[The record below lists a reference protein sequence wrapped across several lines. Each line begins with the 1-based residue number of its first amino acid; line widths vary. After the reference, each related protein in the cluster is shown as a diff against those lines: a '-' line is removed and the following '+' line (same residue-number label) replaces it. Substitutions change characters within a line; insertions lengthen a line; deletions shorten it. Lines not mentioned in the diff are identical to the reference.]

1 MGQKPQQNSTV
12 ENSKE
17 RQVRFSTKR
26 EQAKKMLRQSE
37 EHFRAAF
44 NALTVGVV
52 LLTPEARFLQANPA
66 FCSLTGYTEEE
77 LSVLDGQ
84 TLTHPHDWLGLQDK
98 IEQLVSGQIPTF
110 VMETRYLRKDGQTI
124 WVDNHVGLL
133 RNGKGHPK
141 SLIMECEDITERKQA
156 GSTLCENQL
165 ELTKELAVW
174 EQLQNISLHQLTRGD
189 RVEVLY
195 DQILKAAMKVMRSD
209 MAIMHLLWPER
220 GKRSDDLLLVGA
232 RGLDAATVEGFKKEH
247 LDSSDPTGRSF
258 LTGGRVMVEDIE
270 SCEFLNPS
278 RLKVLRKL
286 GIRAAQ
292 STPLRSRSDRILG
305 ILSTYWRQPYRPS
318 EPELAVCDVLVRQI
332 ADLLERTQA
341 EAALRESEERFAR
354 FMQHLPGLAWI
365 KDLEGRYV
373 YANDAAVLAF
383 QTPPEKLYGSTDE
396 QIFPPDVAARF
407 KQNDQ
412 RALASGTGV
421 KVIETLRHKDGVL
434 HHSLVSKF
442 PILGLD
448 DQPILIGGMAIDITD
463 HKRVEDALR
472 DREERYELIL
482 AGAEAAIWDWDV
494 PAKRVHFS
502 PRWKELRGLSDD
514 EVSDRVEE
522 WSSRIHPDD
531 FERVMTAVQAHC
543 EGRTAVFK
551 EEYRVRH
558 KNGHW
563 IWIADRGIA
572 KRNEA
577 GTIIRMAGSE
587 TDITERKK
595 AEEHLRRLKD
605 QLQVKVKARTRKLMA
620 SQERLRALT
629 LQLSLTEERE
639 RRKLASDVHDYLG
652 QLLFVGGMKL
662 EQAKKTLTLSPE
674 TDHLIQDVMDILEQA
689 LTYSRTTIAELRPP
703 ALPDAGLKSVCLW
716 LAEGMRKHGLRVKV
730 EGSPEKIQLP
740 EDHTL
745 LLFQSVRELLF
756 NVLKHAGV
764 KQATVRMRI
773 QENNEAC
780 ISVEDRGKG
789 LDVNAMK
796 RAQKPGHLGLFAVQE
811 RMRAMGGRV
820 KLTSTPGQGT
830 IVRLLLPISTKS
842 AARVE

>member
-1 MGQKPQQNSTV
+1 
-12 ENSKE
+12 
-17 RQVRFSTKR
+17 
-26 EQAKKMLRQSE
+26 MLRRNE
-37 EHFRAAF
+37 KHFREVF
-44 NALTVGVV
+44 NSLAVGVAV
-52 LLTPEARFLQANPA
+52 LTLQSRFLEANPA
-66 FCSLTGYTEEE
+66 FCSLIGYSEGE
-77 LSVLDGQ
+77 LRALNAQ
-84 TLTHPHDWLGLQDK
+84 MLTHPHDWPGLKDK
-98 IEQLVSGQIPTF
+98 IEQLVSGQILTV

-124 WVDNHVGLL
+124 WVNDHVSLL
-133 RNGKGHPK
+133 RDVEGRPAY
-141 SLIMECEDITERKQA
+141 LMMECEDITERKQA
-156 GSTLCENQL
+156 VSALCESQL
-165 ELTKELAVW
+165 ELTKELAGW
-174 EQLQNISLHQLTRGD
+174 EQLQNISFQLIRGN

-195 DQILKAAMKVMRSD
+195 DQILKVAMGVLRSD
-209 MAIMHLLWPER
+209 IATMHLSCPEP
-220 GKRSDDLLLVGA
+220 GKRDDLLLVGSQ
-232 RGLDAATVEGFKKEH
+232 GLDAATMEEFKGVH
-247 LDSSDPTGRSF
+247 IDSIYPGGESF
-258 LTGGRVMVEDIE
+258 RAGGRMMVEDIE

-286 GIRAAQ
+286 GIRAVQ
-292 STPLRSRSDRILG
+292 SSPLLSRSGRIMG

-318 EPELAVCDVLVRQI
+318 ERELALCDVLMGQT
-332 ADLLERTQA
+332 ADLLDRTQA
-341 EAALRESEERFAR
+341 EAALRESEERFSR
-354 FMQHLPGLAWI
+354 FMQHLPGIAWI

-373 YANDAAVLAF
+373 YVNDAAALVF
-383 QTPPEKLYGSTDE
+383 QTPRERLYGSTDD
-396 QIFPPDVAARF
+396 QIFPPEVAARF
-407 KQNDQ
+407 KENDQ

-421 KVIETLRHKDGVL
+421 QVIETLRHKDGVL
-434 HHSLVSKF
+434 HYSLVSKF
-442 PILGLD
+442 PIPGVD
-448 DQPILIGGMAIDITD
+448 GRPIFIGGMAIDITD

-472 DREERYELIL
+472 VREERYELIL

-531 FERVMTAVQAHC
+531 FEQVMTAVQSHC
-543 EGRTAVFK
+543 EGRTAVFH

-558 KNGHW
+558 KDGHW

-572 KRNEA
+572 QRNEA

-587 TDITERKK
+587 ADITKRKK

-629 LQLSLTEERE
+629 LQLSLTEDRE

-652 QLLFVGGMKL
+652 QLLFVGSMKL
-662 EQAKKTLTLSPE
+662 EQAKKMLSPSPAA
-674 TDHLIQDVMDILEQA
+674 DRLMQDVVDILEQA
-689 LTYSRTTIAELRPP
+689 LAYSRTTIAELRPP
-703 ALPDAGLKSVCLW
+703 ALPEAGLESVCRW

-730 EGSPEKIQLP
+730 HGSHEKIQLP
-740 EDHTL
+740 EDHTV

-764 KQATVRMRI
+764 KQATVRMSI
-773 QENNEAC
+773 QENGEAC

-789 LDVNAMK
+789 LDVNAMQ
-796 RAQKPGHLGLFAVQE
+796 RTQKPGHLGLFAVQE

-820 KLTSTPGQGT
+820 KLTSAPGQGT
-830 IVRLLLPISTKS
+830 IVRLLLPIGIKS
-842 AARVE
+842 EPLERKSPSPPS

>member
-1 MGQKPQQNSTV
+1 
-12 ENSKE
+12 
-17 RQVRFSTKR
+17 
-26 EQAKKMLRQSE
+26 MLRRNE
-37 EHFRAAF
+37 KHFREVF
-44 NALTVGVV
+44 NSLAGGVAILT
-52 LLTPEARFLQANPA
+52 LQSRFLEANPA
-66 FCSLTGYTEEE
+66 FCSLIGYSEVE
-77 LSVLDGQ
+77 LRALDAQ
-84 TLTHPHDWLGLQDK
+84 KLTHPHDWQGLKDK
-98 IEQLVSGQIPTF
+98 IEQLVSGQILTV
-110 VMETRYLRKDGQTI
+110 VMETRYLGKDGQTI
-124 WVDNHVGLL
+124 WVHNHVSLPRGLESQ
-133 RNGKGHPK
+133 PAY
-141 SLIMECEDITERKQA
+141 LIMECEDITERKLA
-156 GSTLCENQL
+156 VSALREGQL
-165 ELTKELAVW
+165 ELTKELANL
-174 EQLQNISLHQLTRGD
+174 EQIQNLSFQVFRGD
-189 RVEVLY
+189 RVERLY
-195 DQILKAAMKVMRSD
+195 DQILKVGMAVLRSD
-209 MAIMHLLWPER
+209 MATMHVLCSER
-220 GKRSDDLLLVGA
+220 GIRGEFLLVGSQ
-232 RGLDAATVEGFKKEH
+232 GLDAPTVEEFKGVH
-247 LDSSDPTGRSF
+247 IDSIYPDGESF
-258 LTGGRVMVEDIE
+258 RAGGRMMVEDIE

-278 RLKVLRKL
+278 RLKVLRKF
-286 GIRAAQ
+286 GIRAVQ
-292 STPLRSRSDRILG
+292 SSPMLARSGRIMG

-318 EPELAVCDVLVRQI
+318 DRELALCDVLMGQT

-341 EAALRESEERFAR
+341 EAALRESEERFSR

-373 YANDAAVLAF
+373 YVNDAAALVF
-383 QTPPEKLYGSTDE
+383 QTPRERLYGSTDD
-396 QIFPPDVAARF
+396 QIFHPEVAAQF
-407 KQNDQ
+407 KENDQ

-421 KVIETLRHKDGVL
+421 QVIETLRHKDGML

-442 PILGLD
+442 PIPGMD
-448 DQPILIGGMAIDITD
+448 GQPIFIGGMAIDITD
-463 HKRVEDALR
+463 YKRVEDALR

-482 AGAEAAIWDWDV
+482 AGAEAAIWDWDI

-514 EVSDRVEE
+514 EVSDREEE

-531 FERVMTAVQAHC
+531 LERVMASVQAHFD
-543 EGRTAVFK
+543 GRTAVFH

-558 KNGHW
+558 KDGHW

-577 GTIIRMAGSE
+577 GTTIRMAGSE

-605 QLQVKVKARTRKLMA
+605 QLQVKVKARTRKLLA

-662 EQAKKTLTLSPE
+662 EQAKKMLSPSPAA
-674 TDHLIQDVMDILEQA
+674 DRLMQDVMDILEQA
-689 LTYSRTTIAELRPP
+689 LTYSRNTIAELRPP
-703 ALPDAGLKSVCLW
+703 ALPEAGLESVCRW

-730 EGSPEKIQLP
+730 HGSHEKIQLP
-740 EDHTL
+740 EDHTV

-764 KQATVRMRI
+764 KQATVRMSI
-773 QENNEAC
+773 QENGEAC

-789 LDVNAMK
+789 LDVNAMQ
-796 RAQKPGHLGLFAVQE
+796 RAQKPGHLGLFGVQE

-830 IVRLLLPISTKS
+830 IVRLLLPVGTKS
-842 AARVE
+842 VARVERKSSSPSN